1 VPADRILQAKHLQQK
16 ALKSPALAGLQTHRW
31 ATVLCIMQASP
42 PRSATSEVTSSR
54 AARHSVAWLTALV
67 FPVILAGW
75 VSGCASLPKD
85 VERPVSTALTN
96 PGETRLGQAVAAR
109 AAKASARSDSGF
121 ALVSSAELAFT
132 SRMTLIKAAQKTLDI
147 QYYAIFADDTT
158 ERMFDA
164 LREAAARGVRIRILL
179 DDFNTSGKNAQV
191 LKLAF
196 EKNMEMRLFNPL
208 PGGRGSLFFRILG
221 NLNDVEGMQRRMHNK
236 IFVADNAVAI
246 TGGRNLGETYFGQSA
261 GTNFIDIDLLAAG
274 RVARD
279 LSRSFD
285 QYWNNPLAYPVQSL
299 MSVKEIEAIKAPAP
313 VRPGNAPVDAATDAN
328 AGAAASDAKA
338 SLEPGFPGLTD
349 DVVAPSTAPKPPN
362 PTTAAR
368 TVTSPTGVTTTLPA
382 LPDDTDLRRLTWTWA
397 PSVML
402 ADKPSKIEADVD
414 SVEEAQDTTV
424 DGLLGLMEQAKK
436 DVLIVSPYFVPGP
449 RMMKQLESI
458 RQRGVRVRVLTNS
471 LASNDAPA
479 AHVGYARY
487 REALLKTGIELYE
500 MRAEQPGT
508 VRSLGSVGGS
518 LGNLGSGSLGSG
530 GGSRA
535 SLHAKVVVI
544 DDRLL
549 VVGSMNLDLRSQLQN
564 SEVAIVVRN
573 RSISAEATRLIEPAL
588 TNGAYHVELDGGRLV
603 WRAPQNSGLK
613 DTPIEPDASTA
624 LKLLLKVIWPLAPD
638 EML

>member
-1 VPADRILQAKHLQQK
+1 MHARPLLFA
-16 ALKSPALAGLQTHRW
+16 SPQVSSNRRARW
-31 ATVLCIMQASP
+31 A
-42 PRSATSEVTSSR
+42 
-54 AARHSVAWLTALV
+54 AARLPGLL
-67 FPVILAGW
+67 FPAVLGLWMA
-75 VSGCASLPKD
+75 GCASLPTD
-85 VERPVSTALTN
+85 VARPVSTALAN
-96 PGETRLGQAVAAR
+96 PGETRLGQAVVAR
-109 AAKASARSDSGF
+109 AAKAGTRNDSGF

-147 QYYAIFADDTT
+147 QYYTIFADDTT
-158 ERMFDA
+158 DRMFDA
-164 LREAAARGVRIRILL
+164 LREAATRGVRIRILL

-208 PGGRGSLFFRILG
+208 PGGRGSLFFRIIR
-221 NLNDVEGMQRRMHNK
+221 NLHDVAGMQRRMHNK

-274 RVARD
+274 RMARD

-285 QYWNNPLAYPVQSL
+285 QYWNNPLAYPAQSL
-299 MSVKEIEAIKAPAP
+299 MTAEEIEALKAPPP
-313 VRPGNAPVDAATDAN
+313 VKPETGTTSPTSDL
-328 AGAAASDAKA
+328 AGPSEAVKAAS
-338 SLEPGFPGLTD
+338 G
-349 DVVAPSTAPKPPN
+349 APALSGSSGQAN
-362 PTTAAR
+362 TTTTSR
-368 TVTSPTGVTTTLPA
+368 TVTSPGGATTTLPA
-382 LPDDTDLRRLTWTWA
+382 LPDDTDLRLLAWTWA
-397 PSVML
+397 PSAML
-402 ADKPSKIEADVD
+402 VDKPSKILADAD
-414 SVEEAQDTTV
+414 SVEEAQDTAV
-424 DGLLGLMEQAKK
+424 DGLLQLMTGAQR
-436 DVLIVSPYFVPGP
+436 DVLIVSPYFVPGE

-487 REALLKTGIELYE
+487 RQALLRMGIELYE
-500 MRAEQPGT
+500 MRAEHPIS
-508 VRSLGSVGGS
+508 VSSLGSLGGSMRGLIGGS
-518 LGNLGSGSLGSG
+518 LGSAT

-564 SEVAIVVRN
+564 SEVGIVVRN
-573 RSISAEATRLIEPAL
+573 RVISAEATRLIEPAL
-588 TNGAYHVELDGGRLV
+588 ANGAYRVELDGGQLV
-603 WRAPQNSGLK
+603 WRAPQNSGLQ
-613 DTPIEPDASTA
+613 DTQIEPDASA
-624 LKLLLKVIWPLAPD
+624 GLKLLLKIIGPLAPD

>member
-1 VPADRILQAKHLQQK
+1 MHARPLLFA
-16 ALKSPALAGLQTHRW
+16 SPQVSFNRRARW
-31 ATVLCIMQASP
+31 A
-42 PRSATSEVTSSR
+42 
-54 AARHSVAWLTALV
+54 AARLPGLL
-67 FPVILAGW
+67 FPAVLGLWMA
-75 VSGCASLPKD
+75 GCASLPTD
-85 VERPVSTALTN
+85 VARPVSTALAN

-109 AAKASARSDSGF
+109 AAKAGTRNDSGF

-147 QYYAIFADDTT
+147 QYYAIFADETT

-208 PGGRGSLFFRILG
+208 PGGRGSLFFRIIR
-221 NLNDVEGMQRRMHNK
+221 NLHDVAGMQRRMHNK

-246 TGGRNLGETYFGQSA
+246 TGGRNLGETYFGRSA

-274 RVARD
+274 RMARD

-285 QYWNNPLAYPVQSL
+285 QYWNNPQAYPVQSL
-299 MSVKEIEAIKAPAP
+299 MTAEEIAALEASSPVKPQTGTMPPNDHRAGPSDVVTAASGAPAL
-313 VRPGNAPVDAATDAN
+313 
-328 AGAAASDAKA
+328 AGGSGSA
-338 SLEPGFPGLTD
+338 
-349 DVVAPSTAPKPPN
+349 N
-362 PTTAAR
+362 PTKPTR
-368 TVTSPTGVTTTLPA
+368 TVTSPTGATTTLPA
-382 LPDDTDLRRLTWTWA
+382 LPDDTDLGLLNWTWA
-397 PSVML
+397 SSAML
-402 ADKPSKIEADVD
+402 VDQPSKIAADAD
-414 SVEEAQDTTV
+414 SVEEAQDTAV
-424 DGLLGLMEQAKK
+424 DGLLQLMTGAQR
-436 DVLIVSPYFVPGP
+436 DVLIVSPYFVPGE

-487 REALLKTGIELYE
+487 RQALLRMGIELYE
-500 MRAEQPGT
+500 MRAEHPIS
-508 VRSLGSVGGS
+508 VSSLGSLGGSMRGLIGGS
-518 LGNLGSGSLGSG
+518 LGSAT

-564 SEVAIVVRN
+564 SEVGIVVRN
-573 RSISAEATRLIEPAL
+573 RVISAEATRLIEPAL
-588 TNGAYHVELDGGRLV
+588 ANGAYRVELDGGQLV
-603 WRAPQNSGLK
+603 WRAPQNSGLQ
-613 DTPIEPDASTA
+613 DTQIEPDASA
-624 LKLLLKVIWPLAPD
+624 GLKLLLKIIGPLAPD